1 MKKKRITYG
10 VSGMMEYQVVVKI
23 GKSSMKVL
31 FSDGSVSAMGV
42 NPATYTTDSFIV
54 QQAIENSYEY
64 KRGRIKTVNVIELDE
79 EMRVERNK
87 TKAEEDAMVVSKAEV
102 KVEAEAEAKLAEE
115 TGGESEESEESEES
129 SEAAVAPE
137 GTEIEFSCNDDAKD
151 YLEEKYGYIRS
162 KLRTRDDIIKAGKA
176 HGLEIIFV

>member
-87 TKAEEDAMVVSKAEV
+87 TKAEEDAMVVS
-102 KVEAEAEAKLAEE
+102 EAEGKTEAELAEE
-115 TGGESEESEESEES
+115 TEVASEDNEE
-129 SEAAVAPE
+129 SEAAVAQE
-137 GTEIEFSCNDDAKD
+137 GTEIEFTCNDDAKD

>member
-87 TKAEEDAMVVSKAEV
+87 TKAEEGAMVVSKAEV
-102 KVEAEAEAKLAEE
+102 KAEAEAEAELAEE
-115 TGGESEESEESEES
+115 TGGESEESEES